1 MSVDIPYAHVFCF
14 IPRDRREGRKMG
26 KHQQR
31 SAKKAPKSR
40 FSLREADLF
49 CTDSVLLRS
58 NRSAVLYGCG
68 RILFYGSER
77 ICFAMGK
84 RSVSVFGKDLRCTV
98 FSPSGVTVEGEITGI
113 TYCAADCQGVCQKTS
128 LGEGEA

>member
-1 MSVDIPYAHVFCF
+1 
-14 IPRDRREGRKMG
+14 MG

-31 SAKKAPKSR
+31 SAKKATKLR
-40 FSLREADLF
+40 FSLREEDLF

-77 ICFAMGK
+77 ICFAMKK
-84 RSVSVFGKDLRCTV
+84 RSVSVFGKELRCTV
-98 FSPSGVTVEGEITGI
+98 FSPLGVTVEGEITGV
-113 TYCAADCQGVCQKTS
+113 TYCDVNCLGSCSTTS
-128 LGEGEA
+128 WEEGKM